1 MNIPRLRMA
10 WLRRK
15 RMKYYVHT
23 KTDNQGD
30 HEVHREGCNRMPLD
44 EIVNL
49 LKCNAMLDFD
59 IL

>member
-1 MNIPRLRMA
+1 
-10 WLRRK
+10 
-15 RMKYYVHT
+15 MKYYVHT